1 LKKQRKFLL
10 AATLVIGMVGY
21 LMVTGMRDSMEFYLT
36 PAEVLSR
43 VAVDP
48 TIHDMGIRVGGRV
61 APGTVSYDAR
71 TLNLTFHVVDIE
83 TALAG
88 SESPAAFPVS
98 FQGPLPETFE
108 EGVDVVISGRFT
120 AAGVF
125 QATEVLTKCGSRYE
139 AGIEDYLS

>member
-71 TLNLTFHVVDIE
+71 PLHRRRRLPGDRSSDEVRI
-83 TALAG
+83 
-88 SESPAAFPVS
+88 PVR
-98 FQGPLPETFE
+98 G
-108 EGVDVVISGRFT
+108 GN
-120 AAGVF
+120 
-125 QATEVLTKCGSRYE
+125 
-139 AGIEDYLS
+139 